1 MAPLMCRL
9 RMLGTVPAASSS
21 DGGFDVKGGTMRRFV
36 PVALLVAVLSAF
48 AGPLAALPAAAA
60 PTPAAPGGAVQP
72 ATPSAPYKPAVPYPR
87 AGVCVDRTGTLTAST
102 CAKVV
107 GVLGA
112 DERATT
118 DEIALAIVPTTG
130 GDPIETWATGLFN
143 AWGVGKAGKDNGVL
157 LVIALEDHRLRI
169 ATGDGARTRLT
180 DYGAQVIIDSTITPL
195 LRAGRTED
203 AVLAGLDE
211 IRRSLGHSI
220 TSANALTTVT
230 DDDIR
235 ALTPSGPDSGSGGGS
250 NAIWLL
256 FGLLVIVP
264 IGSRI
269 FSSYMKSAHGAEYEG
284 LADSE
289 KPWWARSRGYGSRYG
304 YSSWDSGSSSS
315 SSSSSHSSGSSGSG
329 GGHSSGG
336 GASGSW

>member
-1 MAPLMCRL
+1 
-9 RMLGTVPAASSS
+9 
-21 DGGFDVKGGTMRRFV
+21 MRRIL
-36 PVALLVAVLSAF
+36 PVALLIAALSAL
-48 AGPLAALPAAAA
+48 AGLAALPAAAA
-60 PTPAAPGGAVQP
+60 PTPAGPGGT
-72 ATPSAPYKPAVPYPR
+72 ATPAAPPYKPAVPYPR
-87 AGVCVDRTGTLTAST
+87 SGVCVDQTASLPDDT

-107 GVLGA
+107 AVLRA

-180 DYGAQVIIDSTITPL
+180 DDGAQVIINSTITPL

-211 IRRSLGHSI
+211 IRRGLGHSV

-235 ALTPSGPDSGSGGGS
+235 ALSSGGPDGSGSGSGAGG
-250 NAIWLL
+250 AVGIWLL
-256 FGLLVIVP
+256 AGLVLVGTV
-264 IGSRI
+264 GSGI
-269 FSSYMKSAHGAEYEG
+269 YSSYMKSAHGAEYEG
-284 LADSE
+284 LDDSE
-289 KPWWARSRGYGSRYG
+289 KPWWARANRGYRRGYG
-304 YSSWDSGSSSS
+304 YSSWGSGSSGSSSS
-315 SSSSSHSSGSSGSG
+315 GHHSSGSSGSG